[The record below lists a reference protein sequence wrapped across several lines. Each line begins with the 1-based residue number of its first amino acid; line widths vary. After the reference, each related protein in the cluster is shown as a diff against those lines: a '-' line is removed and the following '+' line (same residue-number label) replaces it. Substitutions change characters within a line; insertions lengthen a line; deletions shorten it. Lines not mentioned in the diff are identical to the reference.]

1 MIALDTNIL
10 VRLMVDDNPDQADM
24 AERLVRNNRVF
35 ISKTVLL
42 ESEWVLR
49 YSYRFDR
56 ARIAWFFRQIFE
68 PWNTVI
74 ENPEQVAKAIEW
86 YEAGS
91 DFADALHLAGSEAI
105 PLHTFDRKFCKAA
118 REAGIAPEVRVWE
131 V

>member
-10 VRLMVDDNPDQADM
+10 VRLAVNDNQAQSEL
-24 AERLVRNNRVF
+24 AERLVRDNRVF

-49 YSYRFDR
+49 HSYRYDR
-56 ARIAWFFRQIFE
+56 ERIAWFFRQIFE

-74 ENPEQVAKAIEW
+74 ENSGQVATAIEW
-86 YEAGS
+86 YSAGC
-91 DFADALHLAGSEAI
+91 DFADALHLAGSGAATM
-105 PLHTFDRKFCKAA
+105 HTFDRTFCKTA
-118 REAGIAPEVRVWE
+118 RDAGSAPEVRVWE

>member
-1 MIALDTNIL
+1 MIALDTNIFI
-10 VRLMVDDNPDQADM
+10 RLMVDDNPAQADV
-24 AERLVRNNRVF
+24 AERLVRDNRVF

-49 YSYRFDR
+49 YSYHFDR
-56 ARIAWFFRQIFE
+56 PRIAWFFRQIFE
-68 PWNTVI
+68 PWNIVI
-74 ENPEQVAKAIEW
+74 ENAEQVAKAIEW

-91 DFADALHLAGSEAI
+91 DFADALHLAGSTTAT
-105 PLHTFDRKFCKAA
+105 LHTFDRKFCKAA